1 MIFHVSLCEGP
12 KAVNFPSVTPK
23 KKKPKKP
30 TQPYA
35 PYLVELFKV
44 VFNRNATLYGSHR
57 LMKFLPGVPSVII
70 RQFGS
75 FCERRQGRLETGR
88 PNGTSAPLPPVWHT
102 EKVTNTPPNPGRGG
116 RRDLRSLR
124 LTPAPPTP
132 LITFDTKVAFCP
144 LAYKGGSPAPP
155 PPSLSRSSPKNRDGE
170 GYQPAGRLSSA
181 QIRRR
186 SRRVCVSPLQ
196 KNPTDPP
203 CLRGRSGRVNKGR
216 GRGRWHL
223 RGQRGPGPPRTH
235 L

>member
-1 MIFHVSLCEGP
+1 MIFHVLLCEGP

-102 EKVTNTPPNPGRGG
+102 EKVTNTPPNP
-116 RRDLRSLR
+116 
-124 LTPAPPTP
+124 
-132 LITFDTKVAFCP
+132 
-144 LAYKGGSPAPP
+144 PP
-155 PPSLSRSSPKNRDGE
+155 PKPREGGATRPSLAAFDPGTPH
-170 GYQPAGRLSSA
+170 PA
-181 QIRRR
+181 
-186 SRRVCVSPLQ
+186 
-196 KNPTDPP
+196 NYF
-203 CLRGRSGRVNKGR
+203 
-216 GRGRWHL
+216 
-223 RGQRGPGPPRTH
+223 
-235 L
+235 